1 MKKKPFFMRDPWKY
15 SSQEQQPKT
24 RDQHL
29 GFDTRAL
36 HAGFHPLKKVE
47 QFRSFVP
54 PIVQSMT
61 YPYEHFEKFPDY
73 IYGRSKTPTVSI
85 LEERLAA
92 LEGGRSSGF
101 SRIWLSGPLQ
111 PDLHDRPARR

>member
-1 MKKKPFFMRDPWKY
+1 MKSDKPFFLRESWIYDPEK
-15 SSQEQQPKT
+15 EPFK
-24 RDQHL
+24 RHDNDQ

-36 HAGFHPLKKVE
+36 HAGFHPLKDVE
-47 QFRSFVP
+47 SFRAFVP

-61 YPYEHFEKFPDY
+61 FPYESFNKFPDY

-92 LEGGRSSGF
+92 LEGEQSSVTASSGSQALF
-101 SRIWLSGPLQ
+101 Q
-111 PDLHDRPARR
+111 FNLHNCQTR